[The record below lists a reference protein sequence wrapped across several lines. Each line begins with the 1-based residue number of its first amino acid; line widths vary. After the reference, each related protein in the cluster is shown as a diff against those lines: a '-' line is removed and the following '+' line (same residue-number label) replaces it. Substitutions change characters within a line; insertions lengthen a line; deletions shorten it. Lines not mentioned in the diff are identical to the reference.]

1 MRFLIDMNLSPLW
14 VPFIEAGGL
23 QAQHWR
29 DVGALD
35 APDEELLGYA
45 EQRGLVLITQ
55 DLDFGRLLAM
65 GGATTP
71 SVIQFRAQDVLPGDV
86 GSAFLATIEAARD
99 QIVAGALVTIDPK
112 ADRVTL
118 LPITR

>member
-14 VPFIEAGGL
+14 VPFIEAAGHE
-23 QAQHWR
+23 AQHWR
-29 DVGALD
+29 DMGPPD
-35 APDEELLGYA
+35 APDQELLCYA
-45 EQRGLVLITQ
+45 EHRGLVLVTQ

-86 GSAFLATIEAARD
+86 GPAFLAAIEAAHD
-99 QIVAGALVTIDPK
+99 QIAAGALVTIDPTNH
-112 ADRVTL
+112 RLTL